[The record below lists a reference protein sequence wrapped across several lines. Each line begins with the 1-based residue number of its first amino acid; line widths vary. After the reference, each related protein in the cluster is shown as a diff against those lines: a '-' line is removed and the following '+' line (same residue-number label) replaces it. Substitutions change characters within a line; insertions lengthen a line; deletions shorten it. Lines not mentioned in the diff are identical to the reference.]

1 MNYEYENEISLY
13 DILDVLKKHLK
24 KSIFIGVIGISLSLG
39 FALVARVYRK
49 TEYKQQYRINYA
61 MIDNNIDYQKLEL
74 NYIKFDPREIFQS
87 EDYLNLFWGIE
98 GFEVF
103 AQKYNITYDTELEKK
118 IKFFSKFI
126 NVKWNNDTESNDLI
140 VSLGSNQELG
150 KKIIQKYFD
159 ILDTRIKNRIIYL
172 MEKERPRIENLNRES
187 SAKLEDLE
195 KKVYEAL
202 VSLGKDHSPAQEM
215 NIALHSRYPRLM
227 VEKDLYQSVYAKTSS
242 QLIAINQLYS
252 SNVLEK
258 IVQIKSSLMEFPD
271 RKIVKMILMIGLILT
286 FLVVFLRIF
295 LIEFI
300 LGYQEHRKK
309 KQNTLIQK

>member
-215 NIALHSRYPRLM
+215 NIALHSRIP
-227 VEKDLYQSVYAKTSS
+227 A
-242 QLIAINQLYS
+242 N
-252 SNVLEK
+252 
-258 IVQIKSSLMEFPD
+258 IKMDKE
-271 RKIVKMILMIGLILT
+271 
-286 FLVVFLRIF
+286 
-295 LIEFI
+295 
-300 LGYQEHRKK
+300 
-309 KQNTLIQK
+309 